1 MTHTN
6 ANPTTGDG
14 GARQNVLCK
23 PNDAEHNRPT
33 TESQTALISTIRAH
47 VAKGDKAADKA
58 EQHYIAA
65 GQHLKALKAAHGGTW
80 AEWERLLK
88 DKVGIST
95 GRASEL
101 MQIAD
106 GRKTLAELR
115 AEKNETSKIAH
126 AEERSSLNSEED
138 AGPEEIGNE
147 DDEGRKQPARKR
159 RRRRHT
165 NKTAAGLETAIEIV
179 AAALKKMGTDER
191 MSVLD
196 RILRPIGMVAD
207 RAPAKTGDG
216 RCRWVKDDGGRSE
229 SGIPRADQAVGDCV
243 ARAIAIA
250 TQRPYREVHDALVV
264 RSVQHAHV
272 DNSAYGKWVR
282 RRGGVRAFD
291 ADHGCSDG
299 AYGSYLESLG
309 WKFTSTK
316 GQRKVHLRADELP
329 PGRLIVRV
337 SRHLVAVID
346 GVIRDTHDSG
356 GAGRRPVTGYWRAAT

>member
-1 MTHTN
+1 MPHTN
-6 ANPTTGDG
+6 KNPPLATAGS
-14 GARQNVLCK
+14 AEVLCK
-23 PNDAEHNRPT
+23 QNAAEHNRPT
-33 TESQTALISTIRAH
+33 TETQAALISTIRAH

-65 GQHLKALKAAHGGTW
+65 GQHLRALKAAHGGTW

-147 DDEGRKQPARKR
+147 DDEGRKQPAHKR

-165 NKTAAGLETAIEIV
+165 NKTAARLETAIEIV

-207 RAPAKTGDG
+207 TAPTKTGDG
-216 RCRWVKDDGGRSE
+216 RCRWVKDDGGRSK
-229 SGIPRADQAVGDCV
+229 SGIPRADQEVGDCV

-264 RSVQHAHV
+264 RSVEHAHV

-299 AYGSYLESLG
+299 AYGPYLESLG

-316 GQRKVHLRADELP
+316 DQRIRLRADELP
-329 PGRLIVRV
+329 PGRLIAKVH
-337 SRHLVAVID
+337 RHLVAVID

-356 GAGRRPVTGYWRAAT
+356 GAGRRPMTGYWSAAT

>member
-1 MTHTN
+1 MPHTN
-6 ANPTTGDG
+6 TNPPLATAGS
-14 GARQNVLCK
+14 AEVLCK
-23 PNDAEHNRPT
+23 QNAAEHNRPT
-33 TESQTALISTIRAH
+33 TETQAALISTIRAH

-147 DDEGRKQPARKR
+147 DDDGRKQPAHKR
-159 RRRRHT
+159 RRRRRT

-179 AAALKKMGTDER
+179 AARPSTTPKRWRWPRSPPISPRRSSGTA
-191 MSVLD
+191 
-196 RILRPIGMVAD
+196 RP
-207 RAPAKTGDG
+207 
-216 RCRWVKDDGGRSE
+216 RW
-229 SGIPRADQAVGDCV
+229 
-243 ARAIAIA
+243 
-250 TQRPYREVHDALVV
+250 
-264 RSVQHAHV
+264 
-272 DNSAYGKWVR
+272 
-282 RRGGVRAFD
+282 
-291 ADHGCSDG
+291 
-299 AYGSYLESLG
+299 
-309 WKFTSTK
+309 
-316 GQRKVHLRADELP
+316 
-329 PGRLIVRV
+329 
-337 SRHLVAVID
+337 
-346 GVIRDTHDSG
+346 
-356 GAGRRPVTGYWRAAT
+356 GRRSIGRP